1 MFSSLVNYFI
11 PKALHTDHYKLRV
24 ARMSVIV
31 FLIAGVFNFFGI
43 SSALMI
49 GFQYSAYLLFFG
61 SLCSFSI
68 AFAFRA
74 GVPINFSINLFLSFS
89 FIQIFLQAWWGG
101 GLESSSTVAL
111 FLMPSIA
118 MLLLGRTG
126 AIYWLIISIIAV
138 IFLYWYEGYYGQ
150 LPEFYVISMRRNY
163 VINGTIGMMVCI
175 FVIILVIDNEKN
187 VAYHSL
193 FSKNEELKTSQ
204 NRLVQTEKLASLG
217 ELTAGIAHEI
227 QNPLNFVNNFSALS
241 IDLTKELN
249 EEIDKEPMDRVLIKE
264 LMLDLTANQERIN
277 HHGKRAASIVSG
289 MLEHSRTSAGEKR
302 PTDINALAKEFLSLS
317 FHGMRAKDKNF
328 NADFQFNLDQNVGK
342 INIAPQEI
350 GRVLLNLFN
359 NAFYAV
365 NEKRRAIEEENRNG
379 FTPLRRLD
387 SDIYF
392 PIVSVT
398 TKRIGKIVEIIVKD
412 NGNGIPDAI
421 KKKIFQPFFTTK
433 PAGEGTGLGLSL
445 SYDMITKGHG
455 GIIEVETKEGE
466 FTQFTIKLS

>member
-1 MFSSLVNYFI
+1 
-11 PKALHTDHYKLRV
+11 
-24 ARMSVIV
+24 
-31 FLIAGVFNFFGI
+31 
-43 SSALMI
+43 
-49 GFQYSAYLLFFG
+49 
-61 SLCSFSI
+61 
-68 AFAFRA
+68 
-74 GVPINFSINLFLSFS
+74 
-89 FIQIFLQAWWGG
+89 
-101 GLESSSTVAL
+101 
-111 FLMPSIA
+111 
-118 MLLLGRTG
+118 
-126 AIYWLIISIIAV
+126 
-138 IFLYWYEGYYGQ
+138 
-150 LPEFYVISMRRNY
+150 
-163 VINGTIGMMVCI
+163 
-175 FVIILVIDNEKN
+175 
-187 VAYHSL
+187 
-193 FSKNEELKTSQ
+193 
-204 NRLVQTEKLASLG
+204 
-217 ELTAGIAHEI
+217 
-227 QNPLNFVNNFSALS
+227 
-241 IDLTKELN
+241 
-249 EEIDKEPMDRVLIKE
+249 MDRVLIKE

-328 NADFQFNLDQNVGK
+328 NADFQLNLDQNVGK

-455 GIIEVETKEGE
+455 GTIEVETKEGE